1 MILLTYSDNTWTDSF
16 GTYLNTDCLDEATK
30 SKLTHYQSLSE
41 SGVPV
46 KLTRTFKRFGNQR
59 LSRTNVGVEHIN
71 PKPIPKKCIGT
82 YVLHADTGY
91 TDAIFSGTDDLV
103 EVADENVIN
112 FIHTESVGLRPR
124 LLKMSDIKWKYLVRS
139 IIRGKNIM
147 MTGPAG
153 CGKTFAAKAAREALG
168 RPDFYFNLGAT
179 QDPRSTL
186 VGNTHFSKEDGTF
199 FTESLFVKA
208 IQTENAVILLD
219 ELSRAHPDAWNIL
232 MTVLDPGQRYLRLDE
247 HPDSPTVKVAEG
259 VTFIGTAN
267 IGHEYTSTRTMDKA
281 LLDRFTIIEMD
292 VLTEEQEVDLLTQ
305 MYPSLDSNL
314 TASVAGIANLTREAV
329 KSDSGQITN
338 AISTRTTVEVCS
350 LITDGF
356 SLEEAAEVT
365 IYPQYDNTGG
375 VDSERTYVKQCVQ
388 KYINTDADENIF
400 NVDSDQT
407 TPF

>member
-1 MILLTYSDNTWTDSF
+1 
-16 GTYLNTDCLDEATK
+16 
-30 SKLTHYQSLSE
+30 
-41 SGVPV
+41 
-46 KLTRTFKRFGNQR
+46 
-59 LSRTNVGVEHIN
+59 
-71 PKPIPKKCIGT
+71 
-82 YVLHADTGY
+82 
-91 TDAIFSGTDDLV
+91 
-103 EVADENVIN
+103 
-112 FIHTESVGLRPR
+112 
-124 LLKMSDIKWKYLVRS
+124 
-139 IIRGKNIM
+139 
-147 MTGPAG
+147 
-153 CGKTFAAKAAREALG
+153 
-168 RPDFYFNLGAT
+168 
-179 QDPRSTL
+179 
-186 VGNTHFSKEDGTF
+186 
-199 FTESLFVKA
+199 
-208 IQTENAVILLD
+208 
-219 ELSRAHPDAWNIL
+219 
-232 MTVLDPGQRYLRLDE
+232 
-247 HPDSPTVKVAEG
+247 
-259 VTFIGTAN
+259 
-267 IGHEYTSTRTMDKA
+267 MDKA